1 MSNIEVIQLGL
12 GAAEL
17 GMTRMNMIEIARS
30 YAGSFWSSLETYITL
45 IFAYVVA
52 MFVAGSKLRRKQ
64 YIVLTTTYSIVS
76 LLVLLAVVGYSF
88 LAIKWLNY
96 SGVSGLGS
104 DLPAS
109 IRLISLMILLFML
122 VISIWF
128 GWSIRN
134 PKVSGSAPI
143 D

>member
-17 GMTRMNMIEIARS
+17 GMTRMNIIEVQRS
-30 YAGSFWSSLETYITL
+30 YSSSFWSSLETYITL

-64 YIVLTTTYSIVS
+64 YIVLTSTYSLIS
-76 LLVLLAVVGYSF
+76 LLVLLVILSYAS
-88 LAIKWLNY
+88 LAIKWQNY
-96 SGVSGLGS
+96 SGLSYVLA
-104 DLPAS
+104 DYPATTIS
-109 IRLISLMILLFML
+109 IEAMTLLSML

-134 PKVSGSAPI
+134 PKVSGSAPV

>member
-17 GMTRMNMIEIARS
+17 GMTRMNIIEVQRS
-30 YAGSFWSSLETYITL
+30 YSSSFWSSLETYITL

-64 YIVLTTTYSIVS
+64 YIVLTSTYSLIS
-76 LLVLLAVVGYSF
+76 LLVLLVILSYVS
-88 LAIKWLNY
+88 LAIKWQNY
-96 SGVSGLGS
+96 SGLSYVLA
-104 DLPAS
+104 DYPATS
-109 IRLISLMILLFML
+109 ILIVAMTLFSML

-134 PKVSGSAPI
+134 PKVSGSAPV